1 MTSDTTKHSGVQ
13 RLTVTMEQAG
23 RRIDNYLTG
32 QLTTVPKTR
41 IYRML
46 RKGEVRVNSA
56 RVKQD
61 YRIRVNDII
70 RVPPV
75 YTRIKSINEYNPPAW
90 LIEKVADG
98 ILYEDDFLLVL
109 NKPAGLSVHAGNTE
123 RSGLIEILRK
133 LRPAETGLELV
144 HRLDKQTSGCLLI
157 SRDHRVLR
165 KLHSLLR
172 EHKVKKYYL
181 ALLKGNLRD
190 RQEIT
195 KPLRKKESGY
205 GKRLVQVDNTGKQA
219 ITRFEPVTRYRLANL
234 VRVEIS
240 TGRMHQIRVH
250 AASMGHP
257 IAGDD
262 KYGDREFNKILKM
275 AGLDR
280 MFLHAEKLTIKLPYS
295 GQTKTFLAP
304 LPGDLGEVLQKL

>member
-1 MTSDTTKHSGVQ
+1 MTSETAKYSGVQ
-13 RLTVTMEQAG
+13 HLRVTAEQAG

-32 QLTTVPKTR
+32 QLADIPRTR

-75 YTRIKSINEYNPPAW
+75 FSRGKTITEYVPPAR
-90 LIEKVADG
+90 LVEKVAAG
-98 ILYEDDFLLVL
+98 IVYEDDFLLVL
-109 NKPAGLSVHAGNTE
+109 NKPAGLSVHGGNAE
-123 RSGLIEILRK
+123 KSGLIEILRR

-165 KLHSLLR
+165 KLHTLLR
-172 EHKVKKYYL
+172 EHKVKKHYL
-181 ALLKGNLRD
+181 ALVKGKFRN

-195 KPLRKKESGY
+195 KPLRKNELRSGE
-205 GKRLVQVDNTGKQA
+205 RMVQVDNTGKQA
-219 ITRFEPVTRYRLANL
+219 ITRFEPVTLFRQSSL
-234 VRVEIS
+234 VRIEIA

-250 AASMGHP
+250 AASIGHP
-257 IAGDD
+257 VAGDD
-262 KYGDREFNKILKM
+262 KYGDREFNKTLKM
-275 AGLDR
+275 IGLDR
-280 MFLHAEKLTIKLPYS
+280 MFLHAEKLTLKLPYC
-295 GQTKTFLAP
+295 GQTKTFKAP
-304 LPGDLGEVLQKL
+304 LPDDLNEVLHKL